1 MTPSTKGKIMMSVDR
16 HPSRPGIGRVT
27 RPPFTNI
34 IPARESITRVDD
46 LINLLAHHELRL
58 TYRRYGLSR
67 GVKLDLRVNT
77 KFVGDSVRWE
87 KVEEIIKREFPE
99 IDPARSWKGRYMILV
114 MYEELT

>member
-1 MTPSTKGKIMMSVDR
+1 MKGV
-16 HPSRPGIGRVT
+16 GRVT

-34 IPARESITRVDD
+34 MPARESLTRVDE
-46 LINLLAHHELRL
+46 LIHQLAQHRLSL

-77 KFVGDSVRWE
+77 INVGDSVRWE